1 MNENLPN
8 HAFSD
13 NGLWLV
19 GRIYGADHLPY
30 EISLR
35 DVEADANWAEAMLGR
50 IGIGAGD
57 TVLFGYH
64 SSQHAQ
70 WWPWLKALHR
80 RHGAY
85 APAMPSPYDGP
96 RWGMYMRRFDL
107 RAAFGINNN
116 VLQALDSAG
125 EDTRKLMGKSG
136 TLIAEVDA
144 IPLLREWGLKPWRL
158 INLGPTMAL
167 QPWGEEGALYN
178 AAEWLLESVD
188 GSIVISSQKGRR
200 CVIERLAT
208 GLRGS
213 IVHNERGEMRLQLAD

>member
-1 MNENLPN
+1 MNEHLPN

-19 GRIYGADHLPY
+19 GRIYGADQLPY

-50 IGIGAGD
+50 IGIGADD
-57 TVLFGYH
+57 TVVFGYH

-85 APAMPSPYDGP
+85 APTMPSLYDGP
-96 RWGMYMRRFDL
+96 RWGMYLRRFNL
-107 RAAFGINNN
+107 RAVFGINNN
-116 VLQALDSAG
+116 VLQALDGAG
-125 EDTRKLMGKSG
+125 EDTRTLLSKVGV
-136 TLIAEVDA
+136 LIAEADA
-144 IPLLREWGLKPWRL
+144 MPLLREWGLKPYQF
-158 INLGPTMAL
+158 INLGPTFAL
-167 QPWGEEGALYN
+167 QPWGEQGALYN

-188 GSIVISSQKGRR
+188 GEILISSQKGRH
-200 CVIERLAT
+200 CAIKQLPT
-208 GLRGS
+208 GVRGS
-213 IVHNERGEMRLQLAD
+213 LKHNERGEMRLHLAD

>member
-1 MNENLPN
+1 
-8 HAFSD
+8 
-13 NGLWLV
+13 
-19 GRIYGADHLPY
+19 
-30 EISLR
+30 
-35 DVEADANWAEAMLGR
+35 MLGR

-85 APAMPSPYDGP
+85 APAMPSLYDGP
-96 RWGMYMRRFDL
+96 RWGMYMRRFNL
-107 RAAFGINNN
+107 RAAFGINGN
-116 VLQALDSAG
+116 VLQSLDSVG
-125 EDTRKLMGKSG
+125 EDTRALMSKSG
-136 TLIAEVDA
+136 VLIAEADA
-144 IPLLREWGLKPWRL
+144 IPRLREWGLEPWRL
-158 INLGPTMAL
+158 INLGPTFAL
-167 QPWGEEGALYN
+167 QPWGEDGALYN

-200 CVIERLAT
+200 CNITQLPT